1 MSQILWEHSSIARW
15 RSCNP
20 DAPGEAQLH
29 GDSNNTP
36 AKAQGK
42 WKDQSQLQDEHGE
55 IAKTQNLQTKIDPS
69 PYCHYNSNVRNHL
82 YGVDE
87 NLDSIMLA
95 GFGSLL
101 TKILFSYRSTEVS
114 GTLIVMKVP
123 TERSRSWGRRT
134 GKTAN
139 LWKCLKPMASDSLLG
154 SCTRK
159 YSPYGK
165 IKYDT
170 CFEMIDVVPFV
181 MIYDKFRAVV
191 VWPAT
196 AARRSGTTRFE
207 MTDDCPIDMIYDLLF
222 DIKWQ
227 SLRNDLWL
235 SFR

>member
-1 MSQILWEHSSIARW
+1 M
-15 RSCNP
+15 
-20 DAPGEAQLH
+20 
-29 GDSNNTP
+29 
-36 AKAQGK
+36 
-42 WKDQSQLQDEHGE
+42 
-55 IAKTQNLQTKIDPS
+55 
-69 PYCHYNSNVRNHL
+69 RNHL

-87 NLDSIMLA
+87 NLDSITLV

-139 LWKCLKPMASDSLLG
+139 LRKCLKPSASDSLLG

-170 CFEMIDVVPFV
+170 CFEMIDVVQFE

-191 VWPAT
+191 V
-196 AARRSGTTRFE
+196 
-207 MTDDCPIDMIYDLLF
+207 
-222 DIKWQ
+222 
-227 SLRNDLWL
+227 
-235 SFR
+235 

>member
-1 MSQILWEHSSIARW
+1 MSQSS
-15 RSCNP
+15 
-20 DAPGEAQLH
+20 E
-29 GDSNNTP
+29 NTAASQDEDP
-36 AKAQGK
+36 ATLTHQGK
-42 WKDQSQLQDEHGE
+42 PNCTVTATTHLQQQKANEKISPNFKMSTGKLPRWKICRRKLIKFPTVTWAAMCG
-55 IAKTQNLQTKIDPS
+55 TTCTVWTKISDGDQL
-69 PYCHYNSNVRNHL
+69 R
-82 YGVDE
+82 
-87 NLDSIMLA
+87 

-139 LWKCLKPMASDSLLG
+139 LWKCLKPTASDSLLG

-170 CFEMIDVVPFV
+170 CFEMIDVVPFE

>member
-1 MSQILWEHSSIARW
+1 MKILQPWRTRGSSTALWQQQHICNSISNGKSKISPNFKMS
-15 RSCNP
+15 
-20 DAPGEAQLH
+20 
-29 GDSNNTP
+29 T
-36 AKAQGK
+36 GK
-42 WKDQSQLQDEHGE
+42 LPRHRICRRKLIKVPTVTTTAMCGTTCTVW
-55 IAKTQNLQTKIDPS
+55 TKISD
-69 PYCHYNSNVRNHL
+69 
-82 YGVDE
+82 GVQ
-87 NLDSIMLA
+87 LR

-139 LWKCLKPMASDSLLG
+139 LWKCLKPSASDSLLG

-170 CFEMIDVVPFV
+170 CFEMIDVVPFE

-196 AARRSGTTRFE
+196 AASRSGTTRFE

>member
-1 MSQILWEHSSIARW
+1 MKRSVPTSRWARGNCQHRAFADENWSKSLRSLGSQ
-15 RSCNP
+15 
-20 DAPGEAQLH
+20 
-29 GDSNNTP
+29 
-36 AKAQGK
+36 
-42 WKDQSQLQDEHGE
+42 
-55 IAKTQNLQTKIDPS
+55 
-69 PYCHYNSNVRNHL
+69 VRNHL

-87 NLDSIMLA
+87 NLDSITLA

-139 LWKCLKPMASDSLLG
+139 LWKCLKPSASDSLLG

-170 CFEMIDVVPFV
+170 CFEMIDVVPFRDDIWQV
-181 MIYDKFRAVV
+181 PHGGCLTYNYWGEAERLVSKWQMTFLLIWYMTFFSISNDSHFEMIYDYPFDRATV
-191 VWPAT
+191 
-196 AARRSGTTRFE
+196 
-207 MTDDCPIDMIYDLLF
+207 
-222 DIKWQ
+222 
-227 SLRNDLWL
+227 SLRPQVIKKLL
-235 SFR
+235 PEPA